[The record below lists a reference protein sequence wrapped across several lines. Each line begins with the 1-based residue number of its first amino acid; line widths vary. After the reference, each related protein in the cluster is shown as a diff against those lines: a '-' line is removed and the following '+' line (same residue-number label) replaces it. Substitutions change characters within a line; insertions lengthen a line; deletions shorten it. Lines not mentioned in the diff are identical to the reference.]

1 MGLLQ
6 KVMNHF
12 GNTRKETETV
22 HKEAASYADSPQIY
36 EIEMFRIAT
45 DRMSIIEDI
54 NELCGENG
62 DIRFQRANQ
71 LIAADA
77 TAGGFSVIVQGSER
91 DKARK
96 RKQGKAFPYSSPGT
110 NRAQQVIDEFLL
122 RTKLNRL
129 AGQHAAALLRE
140 GDLFLNVLVDL
151 QRGLVTQVRRAPT
164 LSIKKNVDEY
174 GEFFDPLRAFSQ
186 FDTLNPAALQ
196 FLRPPEC
203 SRRDFAIYQMNH
215 IRWMPDESK
224 IYGCSQYAVARKNY
238 RMLQEME
245 KALAYRRMYRSVS
258 KRAHKLPEGASP
270 DDVVRYK
277 RENAMIDANGKP
289 TRNAHLLSDFVG
301 NVDVTALHDQANLDE
316 IADIELME
324 NNIWVSLLVPKP
336 LITGGQSINR
346 DILKVQ
352 YPKYLESLQTI
363 TDTLEYGDSQ
373 MYSGYRDIIDLQ
385 LMLSGINPETVKY
398 DIVWKQKS
406 DESALDRIDRVQQ
419 ALGKNGGKQIITLE
433 KAVQVIAND
442 FDIEDPALA
451 IEQIAAERDIQQE
464 TVKNKPTV
472 LPSKEGPLQ
481 AIKDEHTDDF
491 DKLDELTENLQQK
504 VDSFFYAIAKNTVK
518 KTKVSL
524 TDDVD
529 ESIDTEITE
538 EDILEAFDIAWDEAE
553 NDFTEQYIMLASMA
567 AISGG
572 RRAINLL
579 SAIYIEKHLSVKIL
593 NPIEAEEITEWLRE
607 ESGQRITAIKETTRK
622 QIRECL
628 ANGFENNKGWQQL
641 RVELRRI
648 IASPV
653 RAEMIARTELS
664 WAYSEYNLKVYREAG
679 VQMVQWL
686 VTDDLRCCDACRVM
700 NGQVFP
706 INQCPALPKH
716 PRCRCCYLPVI

>member
-1 MGLLQ
+1 MEY
-6 KVMNHF
+6 F
-12 GNTRKETETV
+12 GNTKHETDIV
-22 HKEAASYADSPQIY
+22 HKEAVSYADSPQIY

-91 DKARK
+91 DKAR
-96 RKQGKAFPYSSPGT
+96 RKKTGKSFSYSSPGT

-258 KRAHKLPEGASP
+258 KRAHKLPEGARP
-270 DDVVRYK
+270 EDVLRYK
-277 RENAMIDANGKP
+277 RENAMIDTNGNP

-352 YPKYLESLQTI
+352 YPKYLESLQTV
-363 TDTLEYGDSQ
+363 TDILEYGDSQ

-433 KAVQVIAND
+433 KAVQIIAND
-442 FDIEDPALA
+442 FDIEDPTMA
-451 IEQIAAERDIQQE
+451 IKQIAAENNMQQQ
-464 TVKNKPTV
+464 TVKNQPAI
-472 LPSKEGPLQ
+472 LPLKDELQ
-481 AIKDEHTDDF
+481 QVIKDEHTDDF
-491 DKLDELTENLQQK
+491 DKLDELAENLQEK
-504 VDSFFYAIAKNTVK
+504 VGSFFYAVAKNTVK
-518 KTKVSL
+518 KSKVSL
-524 TDDVD
+524 NDDVE
-529 ESIDTEITE
+529 ESVDGEVIE
-538 EDILEAFDIAWDEAE
+538 EDILEAFETAWDEKKDEFAE
-553 NDFTEQYIMLASMA
+553 AYVAIASMA

-572 RRAINLL
+572 QRAIKLVREV
-579 SAIYIEKHLSVKIL
+579 YIEKHLSVKIL
-593 NPIEAEEITEWLRE
+593 NLIKAEEITEWLRE

-641 RVELRRI
+641 QVELIGI
-648 IASPV
+648 IASPI
-653 RAEMIARTELS
+653 RAEMIACTELS
-664 WAYSEYNLKVYREAG
+664 WAYSEYNLKIYRKAG

-686 VTDDLRCCDACRVM
+686 VTNDFRCCDVCRAM